1 MFGGRGVKRYFW
13 GVSSVM
19 VSLTAMSAAL
29 TPETTSAVQQRIE
42 QERQALFAQ
51 PLTVK
56 SHDRLPTDPALKAE
70 QQRIESERKRV
81 FSIKEYSGST
91 FPDIPTPK
99 RDDDWNFEALA
110 SRYQKKAWNQFR
122 EELLVFVSFTMPPES
137 LKRLIH
143 QTHQAGGSVLLRGFK
158 EGSLKATANAIQALG
173 EAGGHVMIHPK
184 AFTQYHVTSVPTVVL
199 TTADPL
205 STTTSEG
212 CALPDSFASI
222 TGDVSLDRALD
233 EIARHSPSFAPRAQR
248 YRRLVKG
255 S

>member
-1 MFGGRGVKRYFW
+1 MFGGWAVKQCLW
-13 GVSSVM
+13 GLGSVM
-19 VSLTAMSAAL
+19 VSVAAMGAAL
-29 TPETTSAVQQRIE
+29 MPDTMHTMQQRIE
-42 QERQALFAQ
+42 RERKALFAQ
-51 PLTVK
+51 PLTV
-56 SHDRLPTDPALKAE
+56 SPRERLPTDRALQEE
-70 QQRIESERKRV
+70 QLRIESERKRV
-81 FSIKEYSGST
+81 FSLKEYSGST

-110 SRYQKKAWNQFR
+110 SRYQQKAWTQFR

-158 EGSLKATANAIQALG
+158 EGSLKTTAKAIQALG

-184 AFTQYHVTSVPTVVL
+184 AFTQYHVSSVPTVVL

-212 CALPDSFASI
+212 CALPENFASI

-233 EIARHSPSFAPRAQR
+233 EIARQSPSFSSRAQR